1 MRQNY
6 CDRCGRPIKDPNAK
20 YGWRC
25 AEIVAA
31 GGSLTVDLSAVLT
44 MLEKYAD
51 FSFDAQRDLFEVFG
65 IFNKMLT
72 FASSPYL
79 LQAEE
84 DYVEKGAGLAY
95 AMFSNYENLNTDEK
109 KSAVSHFISE
119 MQMADDTLPLPITK
133 PSFSERINME
143 LQNYYAAKNNPD
155 TNDTV
160 EDSIDAFFGNIPLY
174 NYLNAIFAPTERERK
189 RNLIRGIESS
199 LRAIEN
205 LPYTSSMMGDISIV
219 HPYPA
224 VVPDVQPYAD
234 TTPEPYPP
242 AADSAGNYLPNV
254 NKVRVDTRKV
264 THYALNPNNLSGGA
278 DKAKVFES
286 ALGYNQSNATQLIEQ
301 IQSKLPKSEAVVG
314 NLDKYGQRFTV
325 DIPITGPNGRTA
337 IVRTGW
343 ILEHGSDV
351 PRMTTLF
358 VK

>member
-242 AADSAGNYLPNV
+242 AADSAGNGKTEWNSWQNYEKITANGQQYAKVGNRLYSKHAVERMQPSGKRYTVGDAIKQVGGVEGRSVSPQFVEDVINSTIPTIQV
-254 NKVRVDTRKV
+254 NG
-264 THYALNPNNLSGGA
+264 NLSYVSGTIQ
-278 DKAKVFES
+278 VITNQQ
-286 ALGYNQSNATQLIEQ
+286 GY
-301 IQSKLPKSEAVVG
+301 VV
-314 NLDKYGQRFTV
+314 T
-325 DIPITGPNGRTA
+325 IITR
-337 IVRTGW
+337 
-343 ILEHGSDV
+343 
-351 PRMTTLF
+351 
-358 VK
+358 

>member
-1 MRQNY
+1 M
-6 CDRCGRPIKDPNAK
+6 I
-20 YGWRC
+20 
-25 AEIVAA
+25 
-31 GGSLTVDLSAVLT
+31 
-44 MLEKYAD
+44 
-51 FSFDAQRDLFEVFG
+51 
-65 IFNKMLT
+65 
-72 FASSPYL
+72 SSPSL
-79 LQAEE
+79 LQEEE

-95 AMFSNYENLNTDEK
+95 AMFSNYESLNTDEK

-234 TTPEPYPP
+234 TTPEPFPP
-242 AADSAGNYLPNV
+242 AADSAGNG
-254 NKVRVDTRKV
+254 R
-264 THYALNPNNLSGGA
+264 
-278 DKAKVFES
+278 AKVGDNFGK
-286 ALGYNQSNATQLIEQ
+286 LGTMVEHPGQKVNWNNTTTHGTERMTQRGITQKMVDDWIANGKVLKQSSGNYIYITKEGVAVLNHNNELVTAYPKANFDSNMLNIIEQ
-301 IQSKLPKSEAVVG
+301 
-314 NLDKYGQRFTV
+314 
-325 DIPITGPNGRTA
+325 
-337 IVRTGW
+337 
-343 ILEHGSDV
+343 
-351 PRMTTLF
+351 LF
-358 VK
+358 GE

>member
-31 GGSLTVDLSAVLT
+31 GGSLTVDLSAILT

-72 FASSPYL
+72 FASSPSL
-79 LQAEE
+79 LQEEE

-95 AMFSNYENLNTDEK
+95 AMFSNYESLNTDEK

-119 MQMADDTLPLPITK
+119 MQMADETLPLPITK
-133 PSFSERINME
+133 PSFSERVNME
-143 LQNYYAAKNNPD
+143 LQNYYAAKNNPN

-224 VVPDVQPYAD
+224 VAPDIQPYAD

-242 AADSAGNYLPNV
+242 AADSAGNTTVYSANGDPALRITRRPAFDDMKNNGINV
-254 NKVRVDTRKV
+254 KGRSYKLNDHAYNSLFKSGRKDIMP
-264 THYALNPNNLSGGA
+264 TDINDALKTNPVP
-278 DKAKVFES
+278 AKPGSVC
-286 ALGYNQSNATQLIEQ
+286 YTN
-301 IQSKLPKSEAVVG
+301 
-314 NLDKYGQRFTV
+314 
-325 DIPITGPNGRTA
+325 PITGTRVFVNSSTNE
-337 IVRTGW
+337 IVGIW
-343 ILEHGSDV
+343 PADFIQ
-351 PRMTTLF
+351 
-358 VK
+358 

>member
-1 MRQNY
+1 
-6 CDRCGRPIKDPNAK
+6 
-20 YGWRC
+20 
-25 AEIVAA
+25 
-31 GGSLTVDLSAVLT
+31 

-234 TTPEPYPP
+234 TTPEPFPP
-242 AADSAGNYLPNV
+242 AADSAGNYLKPQGLMDELAQSGVKFNADDIIFVTKTPN
-254 NKVRVDTRKV
+254 
-264 THYALNPNNLSGGA
+264 
-278 DKAKVFES
+278 
-286 ALGYNQSNATQLIEQ
+286 
-301 IQSKLPKSEAVVG
+301 SKLMWLEKG
-314 NLDKYGQRFTV
+314 NSASG
-325 DIPITGPNGRTA
+325 
-337 IVRTGW
+337 
-343 ILEHGSDV
+343 LEHITKRHASQFVDRGINDIAGFLNKTLQEMPLKTGVNPQGPFSDYLINGNRYRIV
-351 PRMTTLF
+351 YGTNGYIVSFFPI
-358 VK
+358 K